1 MIRGLGD
8 YKKEDDG
15 NKKKTTSYTGGEK
28 SGMAVENP
36 PDNDIESI
44 VQQAKQGGK
53 DHAREGGSGATSLKI
68 TLYANGFV
76 VGDGAFRNYE
86 APENQQFM
94 KELKEGNVPS
104 EIRKQYPKGLDV
116 GLEDRRGDTFVPPP
130 PPKYVAY
137 QGEGQSL
144 GGA

>member
-1 MIRGLGD
+1 MIRGLAD
-8 YKKEDDG
+8 YKEKEDT

-36 PDNDIESI
+36 PSNDIESI
-44 VQQAKQGGK
+44 VQQAKQGSK
-53 DHAREGGSGATSLKI
+53 ENAKEGGSGTTLKI

-76 VGDGAFRNYE
+76 VGDGPFRNYE

-104 EIRKQYPKGLDV
+104 EIRKTYPKGLDV

-137 QGEGQSL
+137 
-144 GGA
+144 

>member
-8 YKKEDDG
+8 YKKEDEG
-15 NKKKTTSYTGGEK
+15 SKKKTTSYTGGEK

-36 PDNDIESI
+36 PENDIESI

-53 DHAREGGSGATSLKI
+53 DHASEGGSGTSLKI

-76 VGDGAFRNYE
+76 VGDGPFRNYE
-86 APENQQFM
+86 GPENQQFM